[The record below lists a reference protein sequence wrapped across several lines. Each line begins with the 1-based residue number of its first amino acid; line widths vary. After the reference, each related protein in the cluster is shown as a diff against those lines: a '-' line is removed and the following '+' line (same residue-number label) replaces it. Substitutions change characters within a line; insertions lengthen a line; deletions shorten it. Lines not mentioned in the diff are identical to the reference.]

1 MLIDATQAMMQ
12 PTSMCCGA
20 ICISQSSGAAWS
32 NASEAGM
39 GLTAVESSSGGD
51 TQAGGLKSD
60 SYPGSGAGRDA
71 GVILVFK
78 TGLS

>member
-1 MLIDATQAMMQ
+1 MLIDATQDMMQ
-12 PTSMCCGA
+12 PTSMCSGA

-39 GLTAVESSSGGD
+39 GLTAVESSGDD

-60 SYPGSGAGRDA
+60 SYPGSGAGRDD